1 MINSNHISQ
10 LLTSPWA
17 ISNGAMEAFLISAA
31 AQQQNK
37 IKAEMPTPFRM
48 NAKGEIG
55 NGSSKEVLM
64 IPIEGITVKYDL
76 PEAGLMGYKTIQ
88 NLINQINADSTLVGG
103 IIYHESPGGTVM
115 DLAET
120 ADIIKASKKPI
131 VSFIEM
137 SCSASYYLAA
147 PSDYIIAT
155 LRSAMIGNI
164 GTRTSPMDLRGIL
177 GKMGA
182 KYADVFGTLAFD
194 KDLGYADALD
204 GKPEKMQAMIINPHN
219 EMFVNDVKRYRPQIN
234 EDATHGA
241 VYLSE
246 EAISMGLIDQVGS
259 LQDAISK
266 VFELSKTKSKTQLNS
281 QNNSKSM
288 SNIFKTVVAALGF
301 SVAAKTDNTEPTE
314 EDYANALATGISQKI
329 TGFENELNS
338 LKDAKPQG
346 ITEEALTEKLKN
358 FVSAETFNALK
369 SEHDKEV
376 EAHKATAT
384 ALTAL
389 QSKVPGASASSPVA
403 GEDESKTI
411 TGFKTPV
418 SFD

>member
-37 IKAEMPTPFRM
+37 IKAEMPTTFRM

-88 NLINQINADSTLVGG
+88 NLINQINSDSTLAGG

-120 ADIIKASKKPI
+120 ADIIHASKKPI

-137 SCSASYYLAA
+137 ACSASCYLA
-147 PSDYIIAT
+147 IASHYSIAS

-194 KDLGYADALD
+194 KDLGYAEALD
-204 GKPEKMQAMIINPHN
+204 GKPEKMQQMLINPHN

-234 EDATHGA
+234 EAATHGA

-246 EAISMGLIDQVGS
+246 EAITMGLIDQVGS

-266 VFELSKTKSKTQLNS
+266 VFELSKTKSKS
-281 QNNSKSM
+281 QNNSQNKQSNM
-288 SNIFKTVVAALGF
+288 SNLFKTVASALGF
-301 SVAAKTDNTEPTE
+301 AVAAKTDNSEHTE
-314 EDYANALATGISQKI
+314 EDYASAIATGINEKL
-329 TGFENELNS
+329 TGFENTVKGYETKNS
-338 LKDAKPQG
+338 EANTKITNLENSFKDLQ
-346 ITEEALTEKLKN
+346 
-358 FVSAETFNALK
+358 SANDALK
-369 SEHDKEV
+369 GEV
-376 EAHKATAT
+376 ATLKSLVPGGKPT
-384 ALTAL
+384 GAL
-389 QSKVPGASASSPVA
+389 QQETDAPPAKSEWTSLS
-403 GEDESKTI
+403 DI
-411 TGFKTPV
+411 
-418 SFD
+418 